1 MSDSAMPVTAQTLA
15 GAVRAAFGTDQRVVS
30 LTRLP
35 GGSRKG
41 AYRLRLA
48 DDSTAVAYVWDDAE
62 NYWPDSGPGNDDAD
76 PFAPATGHALFE
88 SAHRH
93 LRAVDVR
100 IPELYLS
107 DDTHTYFPADLAIV
121 EDIRGPGLAT
131 ILRERAQRAT
141 PIMDRLAAA
150 LDRMHAQTSP
160 AFGRPSA
167 IARGR
172 LPDAESCEELVFD
185 RARTDLAEAADRE
198 PSIAAA
204 HDRLAEALAALR
216 AAVAPRTRYALI
228 HGELGP
234 EHVLV
239 DAHDE
244 PVLIDIEGLMF
255 FDAEWEHVF
264 LRLRYEDYY
273 SHLQS
278 RDLDDARMAF
288 YSLAMHLSLVAGPL
302 RLLDGDFTDRGAMRG
317 IIDHNLGKALRF
329 AA

>member
-15 GAVRAAFGTDQRVVS
+15 GAVRAALGTDQRIVS
-30 LTRLP
+30 LSRLR
-35 GGSRKG
+35 GGTKKG

-62 NYWPDSGPGNDDAD
+62 NHWPESGLGHDDAD
-76 PFAPATGHALFE
+76 PFAPATGHALFD

-100 IPELYLS
+100 IPAVYLS
-107 DDTHTYFPADLAIV
+107 DDTHTYFPADIAIV
-121 EDIRGPGLAT
+121 EDIRGPGLDT

-141 PIMDRLAAA
+141 PIMDRLATA
-150 LDRMHAQTSP
+150 LDRLHAQTSP
-160 AFGRPSA
+160 TFGRPSA

-172 LPDAESCEELVFD
+172 IPQADSCEQLVLD

-198 PSIAAA
+198 PAIAAA
-204 HDRLAEALAALR
+204 HDRLAAGLGTLH
-216 AAVAPRTRYALI
+216 AAVAPRTRHSLI

-234 EHVLV
+234 DHVLV

-273 SHLQS
+273 SHF
-278 RDLDDARMAF
+278 RTRGLDDARMAF

-302 RLLDGDFTDRGAMRG
+302 RLLDGDFPDRDLMRG
-317 IIDHNLGKALRF
+317 IVDHNLGKALRF